1 MGIFGIINTGA
12 SGLTAERTRMDVI
25 SNNIANVNTTVT
37 ENGTPFRRKVVTF
50 QERVT
55 TDFVV
60 PMNVNSDDNRETGN
74 GVRVIGI
81 SEDNSPFKYVY
92 DPSHP
97 QANKDGYVEMPNIN
111 ISGNKLCGIKI
122 IHTHPN
128 GNSMLSALDI
138 SALIKYRL
146 DWSFKR
152 KNYSWS

>member
-111 ISGNKLCGIKI
+111 IISEMTDMITATRAYEANVNI
-122 IHTHPN
+122 I
-128 GNSMLSALDI
+128 NSAKGMAQAALNI
-138 SALIKYRL
+138 GK
-146 DWSFKR
+146 
-152 KNYSWS
+152 